1 MKKLVFLAVLLVFVG
16 SACAADITTG
26 LVGWWKMDA
35 ADATNARL
43 VKDYSGFGNDGTM
56 GSLDQ
61 WIAGGGLNFD
71 GGFWGSSGI
80 QFTNTGA
87 DLIADMALS
96 SAVTV
101 SYKATWGGLT
111 NYEGRFDSGKGAQY
125 PFDGRNAAG
134 QRLLTAEFPTGEWS
148 LNHVGGTSVW
158 GWSTFKESSPGF
170 IFKNVDTSKTW
181 GDMIT
186 ITMTVDFATGSY
198 IMYVDGKVYASEA
211 VPTTNSFA
219 GLATFYIGRDSNTY
233 AVMEG
238 NMEDFRI
245 YNRALTADDVAA
257 LVPEPAT
264 LALLGLGSLALL
276 RKKNN

>member
-35 ADATNARL
+35 ADATNAKL

-56 GSLDQ
+56 GSSDQ
-61 WIAGGGLNFD
+61 WIDGGGIDFAGGN
-71 GGFWGSSGI
+71 WGAT
-80 QFTNTGA
+80 QVKFANNGA
-87 DLIADMALS
+87 DLIADM
-96 SAVTV
+96 
-101 SYKATWGGLT
+101 GLT
-111 NYEGRFDSGKGAQY
+111 DQVTISFIISGHTAGDNGYAFLGLNSAGASIMSME
-125 PFDGRNAAG
+125 A
-134 QRLLTAEFPTGEWS
+134 PTGDGGHFLTKMGTGGANWMWEWFNVNNANYIFS
-148 LNHVGGTSVW
+148 GSDSRVLTTTVNFTTGVLRYYLDGVDVGGGGV
-158 GWSTFKESSPGF
+158 
-170 IFKNVDTSKTW
+170 
-181 GDMIT
+181 
-186 ITMTVDFATGSY
+186 TGSFA
-198 IMYVDGKVYASEA
+198 DLASFIIA
-211 VPTTNSFA
+211 KNDYHA
-219 GLATFYIGRDSNTY
+219 YD
-233 AVMEG
+233 M